1 MIDDRSVTER
11 SLNTNGMETSATKNL
26 RILYVEDDDVA
37 RENGIEYLENY
48 FDYIYAASDAFEGL
62 KLYREHHP
70 EIIITDI
77 QMPKLNGLEFIKQ
90 IRKEN
95 KETHII
101 VITAF
106 SDTSY
111 LLQAIELQLI
121 KYLIKPVQES
131 AFKEALQLCV
141 DSIRNKDSNVIE
153 IAKNV
158 FFDRYNQTLFDRGEM
173 VALRTKELLLLNL
186 LLKYKN
192 RYVTYSEI
200 ENHVWRESVMSADA
214 LKTLIKNLKAK
225 LPANLIS
232 NLSGTG
238 YKIEC

>member
-1 MIDDRSVTER
+1 
-11 SLNTNGMETSATKNL
+11 MEKSATKNL
-26 RILYVEDDDVA
+26 CVLYVEDDDVA

-48 FDYIYAASDAFEGL
+48 FDHIYAASDAFEGL
-62 KLYREHHP
+62 KLYREYHP

-95 KETHII
+95 KETQII
-101 VITAF
+101 VITAY

-121 KYLIKPVQES
+121 KYLIKPVQEG
-131 AFKEALQLCV
+131 AFREALQLCV
-141 DSIRNKDSNVIE
+141 DSIHNKDSNVIE
-153 IAKNV
+153 LSQHT
-158 FFDRYNQTLFDRGEM
+158 FFDRYNQTLMCDGEI
-173 VALRTKELLLLNL
+173 VALRTKELQLLNL

-200 ENHVWRESVMSADA
+200 ENHIWRESVMSADA

-225 LPANLIS
+225 LPPNLIS

>member
-1 MIDDRSVTER
+1 MDKS
-11 SLNTNGMETSATKNL
+11 STKNL
-26 RILYVEDDDVA
+26 HVLYVEDDEVA
-37 RENGIEYLENY
+37 RENGIEYLKNY
-48 FDYIYAASDAFEGL
+48 FDHVHAVSDAFRGL
-62 KLYREHHP
+62 KLYREVHP

-95 KETHII
+95 KETQII
-101 VITAF
+101 VISAH
-106 SDTSY
+106 SDTTY
-111 LLQAIELQLI
+111 LLQAIELQLV

-131 AFKEALQLCV
+131 AFKEALQQCIE
-141 DSIRNKDSNVIE
+141 SIHTKDSNI
-153 IAKNV
+153 IILPDNT
-158 FFDRYNQTLFDRGEM
+158 FFDMYNQTLICEGE
-173 VALRTKELLLLNL
+173 VVILRTKELQMLNL

-200 ENHVWRESVMSADA
+200 EHHLWRESVMSSDA
-214 LKTLIKNLKAK
+214 LKTVMKNLKAK
-225 LPANLIS
+225 LPSNIIS

>member
-1 MIDDRSVTER
+1 
-11 SLNTNGMETSATKNL
+11 MEKSATKNL
-26 RILYVEDDDVA
+26 HVLYVEDDDVA

-48 FDYIYAASDAFEGL
+48 FDHVHAASDAFEGL
-62 KLYREHHP
+62 KLYREVHP

-95 KETHII
+95 KETQII
-101 VITAF
+101 VISAY
-106 SDTSY
+106 SDTTY
-111 LLQAIELQLI
+111 LLQAIELQLV

-131 AFKEALQLCV
+131 AFKEALRQCIE
-141 DSIRNKDSNVIE
+141 SIHHKDSNIINLPE
-153 IAKNV
+153 NTY
-158 FFDRYNQTLFDRGEM
+158 FDTYNQTLVRDGDI
-173 VALRTKELLLLNL
+173 VALRTKELQILSL

-200 ENHVWRESVMSADA
+200 ENHVWRESAMSNDA
-214 LKTLIKNLKAK
+214 LKTLMKNLKAK
-225 LPANLIS
+225 LPPNLIS